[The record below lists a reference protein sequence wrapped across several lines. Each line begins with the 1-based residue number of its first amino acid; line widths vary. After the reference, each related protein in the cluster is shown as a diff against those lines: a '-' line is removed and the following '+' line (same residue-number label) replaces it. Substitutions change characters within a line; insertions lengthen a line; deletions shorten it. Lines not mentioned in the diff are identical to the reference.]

1 MKALKWSLSLL
12 LLAGVGFGAF
22 FGVRALR
29 DAPGGDGSPGE
40 AEAQA
45 PGPIGPSSEV
55 FEAELSKPRFVGE
68 VLGIFIAPP
77 EVPVP
82 DKYLTF
88 KDICRPDTLTPRVSD
103 ERAGQLDLKF
113 QLPPEYIFQPDSMDT
128 GVIVCAPRDQ
138 IEILGPESLRL
149 RDPEAGVVYA
159 ARWEY
164 AATQPSGHLGRLLIV
179 RSLFP
184 YRQYD
189 VAADRVKATVIGGR
203 PAVLVEPITPDGVSS
218 VAAVIFPEPFGVTE
232 VHSTSVPLA
241 DLLAVAEIVAK
252 ATQPQ

>member
-29 DAPGGDGSPGE
+29 DATGGDGSPGE

-68 VLGIFIAPP
+68 VLGIFIAPA

-82 DKYLTF
+82 DKFVTSEELCGRWSLSVQVPWE
-88 KDICRPDTLTPRVSD
+88 K
-103 ERAGQLDLKF
+103 AGQLGLSVE
-113 QLPPEYIFQPDSMDT
+113 LPPPFVLDVDSLDT
-128 GVIVCAPRDQ
+128 GVIACADH
-138 IEILGPESLRL
+138 PEK
-149 RDPEAGVVYA
+149 VYA

-184 YRQYD
+184 YWQYD

-218 VAAVIFPEPFGVTE
+218 VAAVIFPEPFGKTE